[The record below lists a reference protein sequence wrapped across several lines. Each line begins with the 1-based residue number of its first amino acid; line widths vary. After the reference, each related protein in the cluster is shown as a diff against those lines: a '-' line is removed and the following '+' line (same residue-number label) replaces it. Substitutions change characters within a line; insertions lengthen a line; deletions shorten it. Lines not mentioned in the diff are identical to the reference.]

1 MTVFPAGLLG
11 QLVLPL
17 LVWKGLSGRW
27 ELPVDQGESTEDEEH
42 STPPQDLLALS
53 IQDKTQEGL
62 WDRDSCEAGWTRA
75 CRVGGH
81 HLTPLWPSASQG
93 RKKGLELEVLGLKPS
108 CGLQQVS
115 SVEAGRVPPHG
126 TGPAKG
132 TREARSQALHTAGPA
147 RPPCLDCTLTG
158 SAPLGG
164 KNFHPACLLPE
175 FTDPCGAANK

>member
-1 MTVFPAGLLG
+1 MTVFPAGLPSR
-11 QLVLPL
+11 LVLPL
-17 LVWKGLSGRW
+17 LVRKGLPGRW

-53 IQDKTQEGL
+53 VQHKTQEGL

-108 CGLQQVS
+108 CDLQQVS
-115 SVEAGRVPPHG
+115 PVEVGRVPPHG
-126 TGPAKG
+126 TGPAEG
-132 TREARSQALHTAGPA
+132 TREASRGQQPGPA
-147 RPPCLDCTLTG
+147 HSQPRTPALLGLHADWLSPTGREEPPP
-158 SAPLGG
+158 SMS
-164 KNFHPACLLPE
+164 PA
-175 FTDPCGAANK
+175 